1 MPTFEYKALDESGNS
16 RTGMVDA
23 DTARDARARLRR
35 DKLHIMEIRE
45 SVSLA
50 EPTAAPAGSKS
61 EESKPRRKAFSL
73 PFGRIT
79 SDQIAIFTRQLATLL
94 RAGIPLAQS
103 LRALIEQSID
113 PKVNRILRDVHERVT
128 QGKNMSEA
136 MESHPRMFSPLY
148 CSMVRAGEATGGMDI
163 ILTRLANYIQE
174 QTRLQNKI
182 RAALTYPVVMVF
194 VGIIVVFVLMR
205 FVVPKIT
212 DLLESNRQALPLSTK
227 MLIKTSH
234 FIGSWWWAMALAAIL
249 IFVTYKLIHRTP
261 KGGLRLDTWKLKMPI
276 VGSLLSKVSIS
287 RFAVTMSILLKSGI
301 PALQALRVVK
311 GIVDNRRMSEVIQDI
326 HDSIIEGTDI
336 TSPLKKSGVFPPMV
350 AYMIAV
356 GEKSGQLEEIL
367 DQIAISYDEEVDFAT
382 QQMVSL
388 LEPIMIVS
396 LAVVVGFIV
405 MSVMV
410 PILKLSQMK

>member
-35 DKLHIMEIRE
+35 DKLHIMEIKE

-50 EPTAAPAGSKS
+50 EPSAAAAGAKS
-61 EESKPRRKAFSL
+61 DDAKPRKKTFSL

-79 SDQIAIFTRQLATLL
+79 SDQISIFTRQLATLL
-94 RAGIPLAQS
+94 RAGIPLAQA

-163 ILTRLANYIQE
+163 VLTRLANYIQE

-194 VGIIVVFVLMR
+194 VGVIVVFVLMR

-212 DLLESNRQALPLSTK
+212 DLLEANRQTLPLSTK

-261 KGGLRLDTWKLKMPI
+261 QGGLRLDTWKLKMPI

-311 GIVDNRRMSEVIQDI
+311 DIVDNKRMSEVIQDI

-388 LEPIMIVS
+388 LEPVMIVS